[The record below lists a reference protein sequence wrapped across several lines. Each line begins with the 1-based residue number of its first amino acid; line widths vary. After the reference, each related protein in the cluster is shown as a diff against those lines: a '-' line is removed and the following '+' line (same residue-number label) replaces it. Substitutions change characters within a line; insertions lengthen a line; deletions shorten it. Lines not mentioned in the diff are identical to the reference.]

1 MTPDPRSK
9 YLLVSAGVQSSLLLG
24 VELAEEAR
32 DIDPPSTPGEVRRC
46 SYSELHPLL
55 RRLGPVLDFPKS
67 VSMGLSRN
75 GDARSSTGMKRWWK
89 SFRLAARSTTMGDV
103 GVVR

>member
-9 YLLVSAGVQSSLLLG
+9 YLLASAGVRSGLSLG
-24 VELAEEAR
+24 VELVKEAR
-32 DIDPPSTPGEVRRC
+32 DIDPPSTPVEVRRC
-46 SYSELHPLL
+46 SYSELHLLL

-75 GDARSSTGMKRWWK
+75 GDAMWSTGTKRWWK
-89 SFRLAARSTTMGDV
+89 SFRLAARSTTMVAV